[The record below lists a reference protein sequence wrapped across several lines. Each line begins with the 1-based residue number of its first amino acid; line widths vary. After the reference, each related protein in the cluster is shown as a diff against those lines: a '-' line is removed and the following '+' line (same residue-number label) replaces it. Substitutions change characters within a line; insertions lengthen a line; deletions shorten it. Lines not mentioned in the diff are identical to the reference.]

1 MDATSSLLEVFSSSQ
16 LIDPRRAQ
24 GRRHPLGSILAL
36 TTVAILAGARSQ
48 RAVVQ
53 FGRAYG
59 RDFLRLLGFP
69 KRNPPSEATL
79 SRVFRAIDAVA
90 FESLVRAW
98 ILQHL
103 GSRRCTHLAID
114 GKTLRGT
121 RGDDLPAVHLLAAY
135 ACELRVAVAQLRV
148 DSKTNEHKA
157 ALELL
162 GVLPLKDKIV
172 TADAM
177 FTHRDFCV
185 EVRRGQGHYVLP
197 VKENQPNLVRDV
209 QAAFDDPPAGLSPPA
224 DTVARREF

>member
-1 MDATSSLLEVFSSSQ
+1 MDASANLLEAFSSPR

-24 GRRHPLGSILAL
+24 GLRHPLGSILAL
-36 TTVAILAGARSQ
+36 TTVAILTGARSQ

-79 SRVFRAIDAVA
+79 SRVFRAIDAVT
-90 FESLVRAW
+90 FESIVRAW
-98 ILQHL
+98 IIARL
-103 GSRRCTHLAID
+103 GSRRYNHLAID

-121 RGDDLPAVHLLAAY
+121 RGDDLPAVHLLTAY
-135 ACELRVAVAQLRV
+135 ACELKVAVAQLRV

-162 GVLPLKDKIV
+162 GVPPLKGKVV

-177 FTHRDFCV
+177 FTHRDFCTK
-185 EVRRGQGHYVLP
+185 VRERGGHYVLP
-197 VKENQPNLVRDV
+197 AKDNQPNLVRDI
-209 QAAFDDPPAGLSPPA
+209 QAAFDDPPAGLSPPTDPA
-224 DTVARREF
+224 ACREF